1 MAGRKKH
8 TALTAEEAR
17 AQREEVLKR
26 QAEGEQATQDAS
38 FVKVDPERT
47 FKIDPEHAKK
57 IEKQTKRMSKIE
69 EAAGK
74 AKKRIEA
81 ITKLWSDDKKE
92 EASKAGKSKRVRKY
106 ETVKVK
112 VPYDRNIINF
122 TTPELLELFGG
133 WFTLT
138 YAFSQP
144 VRTDMVNKDGSPVM
158 RDYYICSRDVSSIPP
173 SMRPKKNATIK
184 KLFDKDVYGYAIIAP
199 ASAFTGRGEEDEE
212 E

>member
-17 AQREEVLKR
+17 AQREEVLR
-26 QAEGEQATQDAS
+26 QQAEGEQATQTA
-38 FVKVDPERT
+38 VDPER
-47 FKIDPEHAKK
+47 AKK
-57 IEKQTKRMSKIE
+57 IEKQAKRMGKIE
-69 EAAGK
+69 EAAERE
-74 AKKRIEA
+74 KKRLEA
-81 ITKLWSDDKKE
+81 IKKLWSNNGKE
-92 EASKAGKSKRVRKY
+92 EAAQGGKSKRVRKY

-122 TTPELLELFGG
+122 TTPELIELFGG

-144 VRTDMVNKDGSPVM
+144 VRTDMVNKDGSPIM
-158 RDYYICSRDVSSIPP
+158 RDFYICSCDVSSIPP
-173 SMRPKKNATIK
+173 SMRPKKNAAIK

-199 ASAFTGRGEEDEE
+199 ANAFTGRGEEDEE

>member
-17 AQREEVLKR
+17 AQREEVLR
-26 QAEGEQATQDAS
+26 QQAEGAQAAQTA
-38 FVKVDPERT
+38 VDPER
-47 FKIDPEHAKK
+47 AKK
-57 IEKQTKRMSKIE
+57 IEKQAKRMSKIE
-69 EAAGK
+69 EAAEK
-74 AKKRIEA
+74 EKKRIET
-81 ITKLWSDDKKE
+81 IKKLWSDNSKE
-92 EASKAGKSKRVRKY
+92 EAAQAGKSKRVRKY

-122 TTPELLELFGG
+122 TAPELIELFGG

-144 VRTDMVNKDGSPVM
+144 VRTDMVNKDGLPIM
-158 RDYYICSRDVSSIPP
+158 RDFYICSRDVSSIPP
-173 SMRPKKNATIK
+173 SMRPKKNAAIK
-184 KLFDKDVYGYAIIAP
+184 KLFDKDVYGFAIIAP
-199 ASAFTGRGEEDEE
+199 ANAFSGRDVEDEE